1 MKFTLAEKNQKIVNE
16 MEKSK
21 TRKSSPQTQKDKKKT
36 KKEKPSRSAEHIQ
49 PGMNELVERTSSTL
63 KIVKLIYLRAKLMS

>member
-36 KKEKPSRSAEHIQ
+36 KKEKPSRSAEHIP
-49 PGMNELVERTSSTL
+49 PGMNELVERTPPNEIWVSQCQTHIS
-63 KIVKLIYLRAKLMS
+63 

>member
-1 MKFTLAEKNQKIVNE
+1 LKFTLAEKNQKIVNE

-49 PGMNELVERTSSTL
+49 PGMNELVERTPPHEIWVSQCQTHIS
-63 KIVKLIYLRAKLMS
+63 

>member
-1 MKFTLAEKNQKIVNE
+1 

-49 PGMNELVERTSSTL
+49 PGMNELVERTPPHEIFNIN
-63 KIVKLIYLRAKLMS
+63 KNFDIEYVYI